1 MRPLARFPPAWAR
14 RVGLSFPRFR
24 RRHEIRS
31 TSDVRLRSFA
41 REHFL
46 QLDKTRIVIRERN
59 YLDLMDLGL
68 RVLRAHAGPL
78 LITSLLGAAPM
89 IAMNVWLLS
98 SFAEELVY
106 SQGEDWFGNAMGYT
120 ILTSFLII
128 WQMPMASALTTLY
141 LGHAVFQERPS
152 ARQIAREFFR
162 ALPQLILCQVIL
174 RGMLIPWV
182 VTWFVL
188 FCVWPYL
195 NEIILLEKNPLR
207 SRGPTGLST
216 FGRSSL
222 LHSANS
228 GELFG
233 RWFMAGI
240 GGFFWVLAL
249 WLTAWYFRGHL
260 AGRWAFDWS
269 VYTIYLQLV
278 IWFVLSYFTVVRF
291 LSYLD
296 LRIKSEG
303 WEVELRL
310 RAEAAK
316 LARQWN

>member
-1 MRPLARFPPAWAR
+1 
-14 RVGLSFPRFR
+14 
-24 RRHEIRS
+24 
-31 TSDVRLRSFA
+31 
-41 REHFL
+41 L
-46 QLDKTRIVIRERN
+46 QLDKTRLVIRERN

-68 RVLRAHAGPL
+68 RLMRAHAGPL
-78 LITSLLGAAPM
+78 LATSLIGAAPM
-89 IAMNVWLLS
+89 IVVNVWLLS
-98 SFAEELVY
+98 SVADELVD
-106 SQGEDWFGNAMGYT
+106 STASDWGGIAFGFA
-120 ILTSFLII
+120 ILTTFLII

-141 LGHAVFQERPS
+141 LGHAVFQDRPS
-152 ARQIAREFFR
+152 ARQIGREFWQ

-174 RGMLIPWV
+174 RGMLIPWM

-188 FCVWPYL
+188 FSVWPYL

-207 SRGPTGLST
+207 GRGPTGLTT

-249 WLTAWYFRGHL
+249 WMTVWYFRGHL
-260 AGRWAFDWS
+260 TGQWAFDWAL
-269 VYTIYLQLV
+269 YTIYLQLV
-278 IWFVLSYFTVVRF
+278 IWFVLSYFAVVRF

-316 LARQWN
+316 LARQWT